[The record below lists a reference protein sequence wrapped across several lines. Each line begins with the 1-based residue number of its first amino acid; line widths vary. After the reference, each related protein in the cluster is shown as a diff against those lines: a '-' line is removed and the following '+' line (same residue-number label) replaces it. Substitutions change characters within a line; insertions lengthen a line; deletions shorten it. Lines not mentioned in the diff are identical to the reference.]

1 VCLSLL
7 VGGCAESFQKKVA
20 PVSGTVSCGGMPV
33 TEGYVL
39 FTPKLQPGADPKTSG
54 KGASAYIQ
62 SDGRYTLTTYE
73 DGDGAIIG
81 EHVVRIERLAP
92 EDDESVEN
100 REYNRDRNL
109 CGSRLLDVTVEDKDN
124 VIDLDPGSG

>member
-1 VCLSLL
+1 
-7 VGGCAESFQKKVA
+7 
-20 PVSGTVSCGGMPV
+20 MPV